1 MMRLDG
7 VPPNFPPGSAF
18 PLLGECACE
27 EITRLVTDHL
37 DVFARLACACTC
49 KALLAD
55 WDDRLQCGK
64 LFLSGEA
71 VSDRFLLWLL
81 RRVPVVRSL
90 DVDECDQLSRAGI
103 RRAIQFGN
111 TRSMTELR
119 AHSVG
124 GASWSVDELRELI
137 DACPSLKVLHAD
149 CRAKGVGAD
158 QLNVFN
164 NGEMA
169 IRPRKLVLHSTL
181 SLTAA
186 QGAGGPA
193 AGPAGPAEEAAH
205 AGAQQLEQAAM
216 NAEVAA
222 AAPAGAGAPQP
233 VEPAPLPAPAAP
245 EAAAHASTALGITLQ
260 RCRESLEEVDARS
273 GMLDE
278 ESVAELSDL
287 VGATGSTLR
296 RLLIPGS
303 CRFND
308 DAMQVLAAALKR
320 SERLELL
327 QLGCSSINAAGARTL
342 AGALTANTSLRQLEL
357 QHNPLLDAGASAL
370 GHALAANTS
379 LRTLAVPFTGLGDGA
394 CAALAR
400 ALREGSTLETLDLAG
415 NRLTAAG
422 VSDLSAALPS
432 ASALTSLCL
441 TANAGVGARGAMAIA
456 AVLPQ
461 CQLTTLRLDG
471 CNTGPSPC
479 GRLAAALVG
488 SSIAEVDLSSNE
500 IGDLGAW
507 ELAWRMPDCAALR
520 DVKLASNEIE
530 DDGAEELLVA
540 LTAAAHI
547 RSLDLRGN
555 RLAQKGE
562 TARGLSATRRA
573 NVAFQRASPCAL

>member
-7 VPPNFPPGSAF
+7 VHHFPPGSAF

-205 AGAQQLEQAAM
+205 AGAQPLEQAAM

-432 ASALTSLCL
+432 ASALRRSASPPTPASARAARWPSPRCSRSASSPHCGSTGATPGRRRAAGSRRRSSARRSRRSTSRP
-441 TANAGVGARGAMAIA
+441 TRSATSARG
-456 AVLPQ
+456 
-461 CQLTTLRLDG
+461 
-471 CNTGPSPC
+471 
-479 GRLAAALVG
+479 
-488 SSIAEVDLSSNE
+488 SSR
-500 IGDLGAW
+500 GAC
-507 ELAWRMPDCAALR
+507 P
-520 DVKLASNEIE
+520 
-530 DDGAEELLVA
+530 
-540 LTAAAHI
+540 
-547 RSLDLRGN
+547 
-555 RLAQKGE
+555 
-562 TARGLSATRRA
+562 TARRSGTSSSPPTRSRTTA
-573 NVAFQRASPCAL
+573 RRSCSSR